1 MIRRSRKIF
10 RLQHALFS
18 VLGRVFYPV
27 KLSPNKLLVKTRH
40 EYCLPVS
47 TSVRTMMR
55 AYIMQFLASPAWI
68 SMPGLETFHVS
79 ALNYRVSTSPFSWL
93 AFSIHDQAAKL
104 SASSPAHTSL
114 AENILGRSRR
124 PRPCWAYK
132 TQLQFNAIDTIRKPI
147 SIFAFRKA
155 QASPWLEAHSIRGD
169 TTDIPP

>member
-27 KLSPNKLLVKTRH
+27 KLSPNKLLVETRH
-40 EYCLPVS
+40 KYCLPVS

-55 AYIMQFLASPAWI
+55 AYIIHTIASPAWL
-68 SMPGLETFHVS
+68 SMPGLKTSHVS
-79 ALNYRVSTSPFSWL
+79 ALNYRVWTSPFSWL
-93 AFSIHDQAAKL
+93 AFSIHEQAAKL

-114 AENILGRSRR
+114 PENILGRSRR
-124 PRPCWAYK
+124 PHPCWAYK
-132 TQLQFNAIDTIRKPI
+132 TQLQFNAIDTIRKPL
-147 SIFAFRKA
+147 SIFAFRTA
-155 QASPWLEAHSIRGD
+155 QASPWLEAHSKRGD